1 MASTLAEI
9 LKGGTSIQSGGAA
22 LADAETNQLIQ
33 LAQAKTGKAA
43 ASTSAPK
50 MSNLGAQ
57 TAAATGQVQSQ
68 LQNQQFEAKGQQLI
82 AQEGAQE
89 QAASSANAQVT
100 EQGLAMRE
108 VLSNKTK
115 ELLQNAKQKNLSMD
129 RDEDRV
135 ELQQLGISAR
145 LASEKYVEQLERE
158 GALGRL
164 EEAQSWERAYTSSVF
179 DNELELLQIK
189 LGHADIMNMDKNEF
203 NDKLSRMNINDA
215 LAIAS
220 GAFSQEIKQ
229 GKYKAAATAM
239 SSVVDYNSKPS
250 SPSSAAPADKNASQE
265 DYSNDDDLGEA
276 W

>member
-9 LKGGTSIQSGGAA
+9 LKGGTSIKSGGAA
-22 LADAETNQLIQ
+22 LADAETNQLLQ

-43 ASTSAPK
+43 ASTGAPK
-50 MSNLGAQ
+50 ISNIGAQ
-57 TAAATGQVQSQ
+57 VAAATGQAQAQ
-68 LQNQQFEAKGQQLI
+68 LQDQQFEAKGQQLI

-89 QAASSANAQVT
+89 QAASAANAQVT

-108 VLSNKTK
+108 VFSNKTK

-129 RDEDRV
+129 RDDDRA
-135 ELQQLGISAR
+135 ELQQLGMAAR
-145 LASEKYVEQLERE
+145 LSSEQYVEQLERE

-164 EEAQSWERAYTSSVF
+164 EDAQSWERAYTSSLF
-179 DNELELLQIK
+179 DEELGLLRIK
-189 LGHADIMNMDKNEF
+189 LGHADIMNMDKSEF

-215 LAIAS
+215 LAIAA
-220 GAFSQEIKQ
+220 GNFSQEIKQ
-229 GKYKAAATAM
+229 GKYKAAGNTVSA
-239 SSVVDYNSKPS
+239 VVDYNSKPS
-250 SPSSAAPADKNASQE
+250 STSSAAPADKNASQE